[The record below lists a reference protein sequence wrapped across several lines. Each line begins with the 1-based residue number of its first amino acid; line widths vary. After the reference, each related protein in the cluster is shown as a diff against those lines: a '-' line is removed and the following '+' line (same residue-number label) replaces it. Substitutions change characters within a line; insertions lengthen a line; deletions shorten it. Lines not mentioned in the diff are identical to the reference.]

1 MTEHFRGL
9 QDMTII
15 VVGGYTDAPGFK
27 IVIEGGRILIVPI
40 PGWNPEFAREL
51 GSALKVAGLAGSLKN
66 AEASQVIMSSAIRL
80 AAGELSRVVGNET
93 TGNTVVVA
101 M

>member
-1 MTEHFRGL
+1 MTELFREL

-15 VVGGYTDAPGFK
+15 VVGGFTDAPGFK
-27 IVIEGGRILIVPI
+27 IVIENGHIVIVPI

-51 GSALKVAGLAGSLKN
+51 GSALKVAALGGTLKN
-66 AEASQVIMSSAIRL
+66 AEASQVIVSSAVRL
-80 AAGELSRVVGNET
+80 AAGELSRVVGKET